1 MQTYLFGVIKT
12 IARKPLLQCLIC
24 RSCYQWF
31 SSYGKNRAKMP
42 KPIIAVAYLRRFH
55 TLLATELQSLY
66 LQQF

>member
-1 MQTYLFGVIKT
+1 
-12 IARKPLLQCLIC
+12 
-24 RSCYQWF
+24 
-31 SSYGKNRAKMP
+31 MP